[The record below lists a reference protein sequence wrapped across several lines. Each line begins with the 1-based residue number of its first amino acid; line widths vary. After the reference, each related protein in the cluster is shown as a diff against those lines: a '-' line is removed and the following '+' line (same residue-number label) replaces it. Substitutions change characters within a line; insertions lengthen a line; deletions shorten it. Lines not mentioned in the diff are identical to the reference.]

1 MVIDVDTCIENIK
14 SMNADEMQFHSEV
27 NRDGFEYKI
36 HLKIERKELTK
47 YESSAK
53 GGKV

>member
-1 MVIDVDTCIENIK
+1 MVIDIDTCIENIK

-36 HLKIERKELTK
+36 HLKINREELTK
-47 YESSAK
+47 NESCAEEL
-53 GGKV
+53 